1 MEKDPFLC
9 NTLERKGAIAKGKY
23 TIIINSSYKF
33 NKELPLL
40 LDLPNRMAIRI
51 HKGNTAKDTQGCIL
65 VGINDKAGWVSKSAK
80 YGEKV
85 VALIGQYKTCWIT
98 IV

>member
-1 MEKDPFLC
+1 
-9 NTLERKGAIAKGKY
+9 
-23 TIIINSSYKF
+23 
-33 NKELPLL
+33 
-40 LDLPNRMAIRI
+40 MAIRI